1 MVFPLLLNK
10 FIHIGH
16 VSVGVLGSIF
26 SQTKGLRAMVTDAK
40 AIVKMFN
47 KKFDGYLT
55 QIFFMIR

>member
-10 FIHIGH
+10 FIHIWH
-16 VSVGVLGSIF
+16 ASVGVLGSIF